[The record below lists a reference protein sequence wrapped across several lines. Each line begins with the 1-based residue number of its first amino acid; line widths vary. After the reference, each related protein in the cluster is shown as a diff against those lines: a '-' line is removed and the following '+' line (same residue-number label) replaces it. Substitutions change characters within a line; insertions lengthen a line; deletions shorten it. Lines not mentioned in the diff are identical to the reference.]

1 AIFSADPAT
10 KRQFL
15 RRWLREST
23 LEADVDIRDILDWD
37 YYLERF
43 GSVIQKLITIP
54 AAMQGVSNP
63 VPRIRHPDWLSKR
76 VSAALNKHKQRHI
89 TDVFK
94 KVSKEDY
101 LLKAA
106 AQDAADDSV
115 DMEDFGSSIG
125 SAMARPKTGVARRTK
140 AVAEKAES
148 VESLGLRLAQLGV
161 APSPSDGY
169 AAWLQ
174 HSKQVWALKRRLRE
188 LRAKSASDN
197 DVVSSHPDGA
207 SASASAAA
215 ASGIGQ
221 FFSRSQQQSLAR
233 GVWHVL
239 QWEET
244 DTPGELKAWVLVGG
258 QAHSVCVS
266 VPRTL
271 YVTSA
276 VVRQEMAGS
285 RFFSEAR
292 GMVLPRSSSSSNG
305 NMHLYKCV
313 MAEAEY
319 AEFRSSW
326 SAFFAH
332 PGIGGVYETEVTC
345 LDRALIDLGATVW
358 MTAAAR
364 RVGRGD
370 VVALGDLDTRRS
382 ALTQPPGVGGGWS
395 ARDASY
401 ALLYHGGSAD
411 GRHHF
416 YALVMPYAG
425 RGHVWVVNTAQ

>member
-1 AIFSADPAT
+1 MILPSSKEEDKLLKKRYAVFNSDGSLAELKGFEVKRRGELKLIKIFQSQIFKVFLDGTTLDSCYAAVAKVADQWLDIMFSKGRGLPDNELFDLITENRSMSKALESYGGMKSTPICTARRLAEFLGDSMVKDKGLACKFVISKLPRDLPVSERAVPVAIFSADPAT

-258 QAHSVCVS
+258 QAHSVC
-266 VPRTL
+266 
-271 YVTSA
+271 
-276 VVRQEMAGS
+276 
-285 RFFSEAR
+285 
-292 GMVLPRSSSSSNG
+292 
-305 NMHLYKCV
+305 
-313 MAEAEY
+313 
-319 AEFRSSW
+319 
-326 SAFFAH
+326 
-332 PGIGGVYETEVTC
+332 
-345 LDRALIDLGATVW
+345 
-358 MTAAAR
+358 
-364 RVGRGD
+364 
-370 VVALGDLDTRRS
+370 
-382 ALTQPPGVGGGWS
+382 
-395 ARDASY
+395 
-401 ALLYHGGSAD
+401 
-411 GRHHF
+411 
-416 YALVMPYAG
+416 
-425 RGHVWVVNTAQ
+425 